1 MGHARWSGHLPNF
14 KRSGDRMKVVGLEF
28 QETGDRKV
36 IFEIDYVERR
46 LERLDRYEQ
55 RRGRITLSLDEAI
68 KILEEEARGERRRA

>member
-1 MGHARWSGHLPNF
+1 
-14 KRSGDRMKVVGLEF
+14 MKVVGLEF

-68 KILEEEARGERRRA
+68 KILEEEARGERRMA